1 MIQFQENAW
10 TEGRKDGQTLFHST
24 LPATAGGPNTSQK
37 EVPKKS
43 SAKLIFINS
52 SGNFKNIALLDN

>member
-10 TEGRKDGQTLFHST
+10 TVGRMDGQTLFHST
-24 LPATAGGPNTSQK
+24 LPATAGGPKTWQK

-43 SAKLIFINS
+43 SARLIFINS